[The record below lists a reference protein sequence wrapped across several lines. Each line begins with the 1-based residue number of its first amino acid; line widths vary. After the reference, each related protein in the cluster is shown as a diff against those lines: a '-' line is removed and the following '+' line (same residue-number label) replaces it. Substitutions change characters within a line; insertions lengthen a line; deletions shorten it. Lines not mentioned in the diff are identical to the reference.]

1 MMTASSGRAE
11 AAALLATFFVQGAH
25 YALDAAKVQEVI
37 RFGAATPVRHAPE
50 AVLGVINLRGR
61 IVTVVDV
68 GLRLRFPRV
77 PPGPDCR
84 VFIVEDRNEFVGLLV
99 DRVGE
104 VLEVDGASLEPPPAN
119 VSQTH
124 SNLFKGVYRAGGKV
138 VTLVDL
144 EALLA
149 ESAL

>member
-1 MMTASSGRAE
+1 MTASPAQAE
-11 AAALLATFFVQGAH
+11 TTALLATFYVRGAH

-37 RFGAATPVRHAPE
+37 RFEAVTPVRHAPE
-50 AVLGVINLRGR
+50 SVLGVINLRGR
-61 IVTVVDV
+61 IVTVVDA
-68 GLRLRFPRV
+68 GARLRVAPV
-77 PPGPDCR
+77 PPGPDRR
-84 VFIVEDRNEFVGLLV
+84 VFIVEDRGEFVGILV

-104 VLEVDGASLEPPPAN
+104 VLELDGATLEPPPAN

-124 SNLFKGVYRAGGKV
+124 GGLFKGVYRAGGKL

-144 EALLA
+144 DLLLA